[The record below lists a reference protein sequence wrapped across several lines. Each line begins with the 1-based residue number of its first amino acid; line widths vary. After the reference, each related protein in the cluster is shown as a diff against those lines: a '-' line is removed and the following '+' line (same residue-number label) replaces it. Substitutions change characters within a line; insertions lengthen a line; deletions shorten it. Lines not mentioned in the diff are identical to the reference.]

1 MDDVLG
7 PYRHRELSLPEL
19 VQAAAGLCV
28 RLPAPA
34 DERVRAEPDDR
45 TVRYYQSTGLV
56 DRPVRHDGRNAVYGY
71 RHLLQVVAV
80 KALQGAGRSLAQV
93 QAGLAGVPTSRL
105 EAAVAEALGVSPAA
119 PTPEAPPVA
128 AAPAAMLTFAVADGV
143 WLTVDPARVAD
154 PAALAALVRTLT
166 PRSSP

>member
-7 PYRHRELSLPEL
+7 PYRHRELSLPGL
-19 VQAAAGLCV
+19 VQAASGLCS

-56 DRPVRHDGRNAVYGY
+56 DRPLRHDGRAAVYGY

-93 QAGLAGVPTSRL
+93 QAGLAGVPTVTL
-105 EAAVAEALGVSPAA
+105 ERAVAEALALPVPAPAA
-119 PTPEAPPVA
+119 PSPAPTPPP
-128 AAPAAMLTFAVADGV
+128 MLTFAVGDGV

-154 PAALAALVRTLT
+154 PAALAALVSTLT